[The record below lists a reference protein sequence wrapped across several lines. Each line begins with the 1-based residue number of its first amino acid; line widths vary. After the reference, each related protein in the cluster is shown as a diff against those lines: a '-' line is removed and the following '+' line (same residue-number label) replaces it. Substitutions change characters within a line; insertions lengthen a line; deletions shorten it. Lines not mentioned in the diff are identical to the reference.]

1 MRIDVN
7 GEAREVDPN
16 ISLGTLLSTLG
27 VSEGPVAVE
36 RNRVIVPRA
45 EHAATTLCEGDS
57 LEIVSFVGGG

>member
-7 GEAREVDPN
+7 GEAREVEAN
-16 ISLGTLLSTLG
+16 IRLETLLALVG
-27 VSEGPVAVE
+27 VHDGPVAVE